1 MDITTTR
8 VATRA
13 LKWTTTRWLIAAH
26 LSWQHDSASQRL
38 RSQTPTGLRPWPFS
52 STVHEQGKSP
62 RFTLTREQINSKN
75 IRNIQTAASN
85 RCVYPRVSVREISS
99 RPLTATV
106 VRQRHS
112 ADYNGHTTLIFP
124 RNVSDFRA
132 IGRLLRFWQCKKV
145 LTPDQ
150 PRALPLDFAGGF
162 VPRPRYRFVLRAHL
176 KLRPWIRQ
184 RYISWSTT
192 NNTPSPLDQCDTQ
205 LVLTLAQWRHKTWVS
220 KMSSSRHRETNKN
233 QRINN
238 IPCRNFQMLIVTAVK
253 ICKQG
258 Q

>member
-85 RCVYPRVSVREISS
+85 RCVYPCVRPWNFQPTSHGNS
-99 RPLTATV
+99 CAPTP
-106 VRQRHS
+106 QRRLYWPYHP
-112 ADYNGHTTLIFP
+112 NLPTKC
-124 RNVSDFRA
+124 FRFQ
-132 IGRLLRFWQCKKV
+132 GNWPTPQV
-145 LTPDQ
+145 LTMQKGPD
-150 PRALPLDFAGGF
+150 
-162 VPRPRYRFVLRAHL
+162 
-176 KLRPWIRQ
+176 PW
-184 RYISWSTT
+184 
-192 NNTPSPLDQCDTQ
+192 P
-205 LVLTLAQWRHKTWVS
+205 A
-220 KMSSSRHRETNKN
+220 
-233 QRINN
+233 
-238 IPCRNFQMLIVTAVK
+238 
-253 ICKQG
+253 
-258 Q
+258 